1 MVLMAQLLRMARGL
15 LSTLALTLSLGVM
28 AIPAAGPA
36 AASTPSSATAA
47 YDSQQVFALINTERH
62 AHGLAALRWNTRL
75 TTAAHSH
82 NLLMA
87 KYNTLSHQLPGE
99 ASFGARITAVGY
111 SWRAIGENCAWTSNW
126 SLAGILAMH
135 TGMYNEVAPNDG
147 HRRNILST
155 TYRDV
160 GIDIV
165 MDAAHLRAWITEEFA
180 APL

>member
-1 MVLMAQLLRMARGL
+1 MVLMARMRATRGWVSAL
-15 LSTLALTLSLGVM
+15 VLTLGLATATIAG
-28 AIPAAGPA
+28 AGPA
-36 AASTPSSATAA
+36 AATTPTPATAA
-47 YDSQQVFALINTERH
+47 YDAQQVFALINSERH

-75 TTAAHSH
+75 TAAAHSH

-99 ASFGARITAVGY
+99 LSFGARITAAGY

-126 SLAGILAMH
+126 SLAGVLAAH
-135 TGMYNEVAPNDG
+135 TGMYNEVAPNDW

-155 TYRDV
+155 TFRDV
-160 GIDIV
+160 GVDIV
-165 MDAAHLRAWITEEFA
+165 MDGTHQRAWITEDFG